1 MAYDVFSIDKMQI
14 NASGLR
20 KFARKCIS
28 ESNSR
33 VSIMAKPYITGVYDL
48 SKILYENNPHVYLN
62 PTEKLRMGEYVKDGD
77 CYIVGPNLMIWDS
90 TTNMWIG
97 ISISAGPS
105 GETATIE
112 VGSTRT
118 GDESSEA
125 LALDNAVGNHH
136 VFDFVIPRGNKGES
150 GPTGPKGDKGDT
162 GPIGS
167 LVLTSYDAVCF
178 ASFKDSNTVGTSTIT
193 TTRIIPGNSDILSI
207 SGNQIKVLRTSVFEI
222 TLCGRISGVT
232 NDTGVSFIYIILL
245 LVRKLVIWNLFLIKE
260 ILVIWIFLK
269 LILLMFMLVEI

>member
-1 MAYDVFSIDKMQI
+1 
-14 NASGLR
+14 
-20 KFARKCIS
+20 
-28 ESNSR
+28 
-33 VSIMAKPYITGVYDL
+33 
-48 SKILYENNPHVYLN
+48 
-62 PTEKLRMGEYVKDGD
+62 MGEYVKDGD

-90 TTNMWIG
+90 TTNMWRG

-125 LALDNAVGNHH
+125 LALDNVVGNHH
-136 VFDFVIPRGNKGES
+136 VFDFVIPRGDKGES

-178 ASFKDSNTVGTSTIT
+178 ASFK
-193 TTRIIPGNSDILSI
+193 
-207 SGNQIKVLRTSVFEI
+207 VL
-222 TLCGRISGVT
+222 
-232 NDTGVSFIYIILL
+232 LL
-245 LVRKLVIWNLFLIKE
+245 LVLQLLRQLELFQVILIFYLFLVIK
-260 ILVIWIFLK
+260 LK
-269 LILLMFMLVEI
+269 F

>member
-48 SKILYENNPHVYLN
+48 SKILYENNPHVYLK

-77 CYIVGPNLMIWDS
+77 CYIVGPNLMICDS
-90 TTNMWIG
+90 TTNMWRG

-118 GDESSEA
+118 GDDSSEA

-136 VFDFVIPRGNKGES
+136 VFDFVIPR
-150 GPTGPKGDKGDT
+150 GDT

-178 ASFKDSNTVGTSTIT
+178 ASFKDSTTVGTSTIT

-269 LILLMFMLVEI
+269 LILLMFMVVEI